1 MPRISLPSIRLPRI
15 TITGTIVGIST
26 VFLIGAVL
34 TVGNDPGAQ
43 TVEPTLPATAPN
55 TVVVTEPPT
64 TTAAPTTTIP
74 ATTTTTTIVP
84 AISDPNLPCQ
94 EWLPLALQVGWP
106 NDPEVLSMLLRV
118 MNRESRCRPEARSKT
133 SDTGLLQLND
143 YWCEP
148 SRYTDN
154 PSGWL
159 GDRMALGS
167 CADLTD
173 PAKNLQGG
181 LLIWY
186 YSETKNGNGWHPW
199 RFSGPTG

>member
-1 MPRISLPSIRLPRI
+1 MSRPSLSAYPMSRVILGLTGALFVFAIGVAGLRGDGEPAPSP
-15 TITGTIVGIST
+15 
-26 VFLIGAVL
+26 
-34 TVGNDPGAQ
+34 D
-43 TVEPTLPATAPN
+43 TAPN
-55 TVVVTEPPT
+55 TVVVTKPPT
-64 TTAAPTTTIP
+64 TPAPTTVASTTTIP
-74 ATTTTTTIVP
+74 ATTTTTEAPIVP
-84 AISDPNLPCQ
+84 AAIDPNLPCQ
-94 EWLPLALQVGWP
+94 EWLPLAVEIGWP
-106 NDPEVLSMLLRV
+106 NDQETLSMLMRV
-118 MNRESRCRPEARSKT
+118 MNRESRCTPTARSKS

-159 GDRMALGS
+159 GDRMPLGS

-173 PAKNLQGG
+173 PVKNLQAG

-199 RFSGPTG
+199 RFSGPTE

>member
-1 MPRISLPSIRLPRI
+1 MSRPSSSAYPISRVILGATGALLVFALGLAGLQGDGEPAPSP
-15 TITGTIVGIST
+15 
-26 VFLIGAVL
+26 
-34 TVGNDPGAQ
+34 D
-43 TVEPTLPATAPN
+43 TAPN
-55 TVVVTEPPT
+55 TVVVTKPPTTPAPT
-64 TTAAPTTTIP
+64 TTASTTTVP
-74 ATTTTTTIVP
+74 ATTTTTEAPIVP
-84 AISDPNLPCQ
+84 AAIDPNLPCQ
-94 EWLPLALQVGWP
+94 EWLPLALEIGWP
-106 NDPEVLSMLLRV
+106 NDPETLSMLMRV

-133 SDTGLLQLND
+133 SDTGLLQVND

-159 GDRMALGS
+159 GDRMPLGS

-173 PAKNLQGG
+173 PVKNLQAG

-199 RFSGPTG
+199 RFSGPTE

>member
-1 MPRISLPSIRLPRI
+1 MSRPSSSAYSISRVILGV
-15 TITGTIVGIST
+15 TGALFVFAIGVAGLRGDGKADPT
-26 VFLIGAVL
+26 V
-34 TVGNDPGAQ
+34 P
-43 TVEPTLPATAPN
+43 ETAPN
-55 TVVVTEPPT
+55 TVVVTKPST
-64 TTAAPTTTIP
+64 TPAPSTAAPTTTIP
-74 ATTTTTTIVP
+74 ATTTTTEAPIVP
-84 AISDPNLPCQ
+84 AAIDPNLPCQ
-94 EWLPLALQVGWP
+94 EWLPLALELGWP
-106 NDPEVLSMLLRV
+106 NDPETLTMLMRV
-118 MNRESRCRPEARSKT
+118 MNRESRCTPTARSKS

-159 GDRMALGS
+159 GDRMPLGS

-173 PAKNLQGG
+173 PAKNLQAG

-199 RFSGPTG
+199 RYSGPTE